1 MFLIENK
8 LLTRIDGALGR
19 VQCLSGNQLKLI
31 AALCMLIDHVTKVF
45 YESLAFRVINP
56 GLQAGLFTLESLQ
69 PVHLIYDLLCGIG
82 AIAFPVFAFAFVE
95 GFQHTR
101 SKARYLGRLTLFAL
115 LSELP
120 FDMTFFYGYS
130 RGKPIWPWYPWH
142 QNVFFTFALALC
154 ALWLMEAIQKLP
166 SKPLSILLQALTV
179 AGVCFLAEEVIRCD
193 YGGFGVFLMI
203 AAWLLRKNRTLQV
216 LGMLLAKLLIDPYYE
231 LPSIFFSLVL
241 ILLYNGKRGKR
252 NLKQFFYGFYPFHI
266 AVIGLLN
273 WLIFYVFWK

>member
-1 MFLIENK
+1 MADTIMAKANNVLAK
-8 LLTRIDGALGR
+8 
-19 VQCLSGNQLKLI
+19 VQCLSDNQLKLI

-45 YESLAFRVINP
+45 YASLSFRIINP
-56 GLQAGLFTLESLQ
+56 GFQAGLFSQESLQ
-69 PVHLIYDLLCGIG
+69 PVYLIYDLLCGIG
-82 AIAFPVFAFAFVE
+82 SIAFPVFAFAFVE

-101 SKARYLGRLTLFAL
+101 SKGRYLGRLILFAL

-120 FDMTFFYGYS
+120 FDMTFFYGFS
-130 RGKPIWPWYPWH
+130 RGKPVWPWFPWH
-142 QNVFFTFALALC
+142 QNVFYTFALALC

-166 SKPLSILLQALTV
+166 SKPLSIFLQALTA
-179 AGVCFLAEEVIRCD
+179 AGICFLAEEVIRCD

-203 AAWLLRKNRTLQV
+203 VAWLLRRNRLFQV

-231 LPSIFFSLVL
+231 LQSIFLSLIL

-252 NLKQFFYGFYPFHI
+252 NLKQFFYGFYPIHI